1 MEELAGEKEA
11 INDVIDVVTS
21 IDMSD
26 DMMERLD

>member
-1 MEELAGEKEA
+1 MEELASEKEA

-26 DMMERLD
+26 GMMERLD